1 MSPDVWIVVGL
12 GTLVFVWL
20 GIWTRDEPGPTLE
33 TPPTA
38 AETAP
43 PPRGAQASEMREVT
57 LPGVALTPR
66 DTAFF
71 GRWHEGQMQGCRV
84 AVQAWDK
91 GVTVFAGDFDPH
103 CEQITETYLAQAS
116 DENPL
121 PEEGSPRRLGTAVGA
136 EALALDGRFFLNAS
150 GCNALAVPAV
160 RGALAQLSEHVEE
173 VGLLESG
180 GVEMSLEASVDPQH
194 LVADLAVAISLHRA
208 LRSG

>member
-1 MSPDVWIVVGL
+1 MSADVWIVVGL

-20 GIWTRDEPGPTLE
+20 GIWTRDEGGPTLAE
-33 TPPTA
+33 PPA
-38 AETAP
+38 EPETAP
-43 PPRGAQASEMREVT
+43 AETRAPQTRPVT
-57 LPGVALTPR
+57 LPGIALTPR
-66 DTAFF
+66 DTGFF

-91 GVTVFAGDFDPH
+91 GVTLFAGDFDPN

-116 DENPL
+116 DANPL
-121 PEEGSPRRLGTAVGA
+121 PEEGSPRRLASAVGA
-136 EALALDGRFFLNAS
+136 EALALDGRFFLNAL

-160 RGALAQLSEHVEE
+160 RSALGQLSESVEE

-180 GVEMSLEASVDPQH
+180 GVEMLLEANVDPEL